1 MKRIFIIFLIL
12 FVASSV
18 WAYDF
23 EVDGIYYNIIT
34 ENEVE
39 VTSSEWAARDY
50 YGNIIIPTSIVYN
63 GIMYNVT
70 SIGYEAMYGCS
81 EMTSIVIPNSVKTID
96 YGAFWS
102 CKGLTSLTI
111 PNSVTKIGGLAF
123 LGCTGLTTMI
133 IPNSVIELGGGAFK
147 ECNFTSITLP
157 DNLDVSLSG
166 LGFEKNN
173 IHYDVKNNKE
183 VRVTQN
189 VNKKIQGEIVIPEV
203 VTAYGITFQVTEIE
217 SYAFY
222 ECTELTSIVIPN
234 SVTSINNNVFS
245 GCTNLT
251 TYVGPVPSYF
261 NPNPLFENVKIT
273 GGCLDEYFT
282 FSQNL
287 KTIDFLSEL
296 DCKELVSDYH
306 FYMSHNIESII
317 IPEKM
322 DVSRAELYFVKNG
335 IRYKVLN
342 GKDVAVVKNGYY
354 DDYEFHTTY
363 YSGDVIIPSTVT
375 AGNTFNVISIED
387 NAFENCSNVTSIS
400 IPNSIT
406 SVKYAFQGCTGLS
419 SIIIPDELDFSRSG
433 LQFKNN
439 NICYKVLN
447 NKSVAVT
454 SSSSEVEYSGEIII
468 PNTVTGLGYTFS
480 VTTIGY
486 AFDESSNLTS
496 ITIPASVTEIY
507 DEAFYGCTNLRK
519 VTCLATNP
527 PKAYKDSFE
536 NYNGT
541 LYIPCESK
549 DLYKESACWGTF
561 KNIECI
567 GAETVELTNDEVAVV
582 PEKTEAEFSMPKNEN
597 ANSYTLTIS
606 NNGVTFCALTFNAQ
620 GQLAN
625 IDFSTTKSYEL
636 KSDVEGFKF
645 TVTGLSTAS
654 DYGYSFKALASNK
667 SVLKEYAGSFTTKN
681 EDGTGGSVQGGGEGT
696 LAVEAVSNSTAVTVV
711 NAQILVNGEAPAFVV
726 TVSGQKIANANL
738 KAGVY
743 FAVVDGEMVG
753 VSVR

>member
-1 MKRIFIIFLIL
+1 MKRIFTIFLSL

-23 EVDGIYYNIIT
+23 EVDGIYYNIIA

-39 VTSSEWAARDY
+39 VTSSEWDASDY
-50 YGNIIIPTSIVYN
+50 YGDIIIPTSIVYN

-70 SIGYEAMYGCS
+70 SIGYEAMYRCS

-111 PNSVTKIGGLAF
+111 PNSVTKIGGSAF

-133 IPNSVIELGGGAFK
+133 IPNSVIELGGGAFM

-157 DNLDVSLSG
+157 DDLDVSLSG

-189 VNKKIQGEIVIPEV
+189 VNKKVQGEIVIPEV
-203 VTAYGITFQVTEIE
+203 VTAYGSTFQVTEIG
-217 SYAFY
+217 SGAFY

-234 SVTSINNNVFS
+234 SVTSININVFS

-287 KTIDFLSEL
+287 KTIDLSEL
-296 DCKELVSDYH
+296 ECTELASDSH
-306 FYMSHNIESII
+306 FYESHNIESII

-363 YSGDVIIPSTVT
+363 YSGDIIIPSTVT
-375 AGNTFNVISIED
+375 AGNTFNVISIEN

-400 IPNSIT
+400 IPNSVT
-406 SVKYAFQGCTGLS
+406 SVKYAFRGCTGLS
-419 SIIIPDELDFSRSG
+419 SIIIPDGLDMSNSG
-433 LQFKNN
+433 LQLKNN

-454 SSSSEVEYSGEIII
+454 SSSDEEDYSGDIII

-486 AFDESSNLTS
+486 AFGECSNLTS
-496 ITIPASVTEIY
+496 ITIPASVTDIY
-507 DEAFYGCTNLRK
+507 DEAFYGCSNLRK
-519 VTCLATNP
+519 VTCLAINP

-549 DLYKESACWGTF
+549 DLYKENACWGTF
-561 KNIECI
+561 KNIECVDSQ
-567 GAETVELTNDEVAVV
+567 G
-582 PEKTEAEFSMPKNEN
+582 NE
-597 ANSYTLTIS
+597 
-606 NNGVTFCALTFNAQ
+606 GGQ
-620 GQLAN
+620 GNQ
-625 IDFSTTKSYEL
+625 
-636 KSDVEGFKF
+636 
-645 TVTGLSTAS
+645 
-654 DYGYSFKALASNK
+654 
-667 SVLKEYAGSFTTKN
+667 
-681 EDGTGGSVQGGGEGT
+681 GGEGGST
-696 LAVEAVSNSTAVTVV
+696 AISEVSNSTAVTIV
-711 NAQILVNGEAPAFVV
+711 NSQILVNGEAPAFVV
-726 TVSGQKIANANL
+726 NVSGQKIANANL

-743 FAVVDGEMVG
+743 FVVVDGNS
-753 VSVR
+753 VSVVVR